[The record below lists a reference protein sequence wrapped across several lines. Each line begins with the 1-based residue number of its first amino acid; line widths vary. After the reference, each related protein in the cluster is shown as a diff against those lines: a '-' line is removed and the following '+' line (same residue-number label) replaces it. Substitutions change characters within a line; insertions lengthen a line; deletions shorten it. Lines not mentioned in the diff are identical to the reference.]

1 MSGFPEFPSF
11 TKTWH
16 NKPYASISPSRP
28 ELSAKGKFV
37 VVTGGGVG
45 IGVAIATAYAQAGA
59 KFVAILGRRLHV
71 LQEAAE
77 RIRSANPEGSTTV
90 LFERADVGKRDSLA
104 AAFNAFAS
112 KTGAQIDIL
121 VSNAG
126 TLPDPSP
133 VLSSKE
139 DVIRDG
145 LETNVIGALNV
156 AVPGGTWAYAATKIA
171 VTKMFDYLQFENPD
185 MHIVNIQPGVVAS
198 DMNTK
203 HGAPPQDEAEL
214 PGQFCVWLA
223 SKEAKFLKN
232 RYVWANWDVDE
243 LKSRAQEIES
253 SFLFKIKLMAWIYE
267 FSALDAIPISWKA
280 PINLAR
286 SLQLDFSNTRNHHF

>member
-156 AVPGGTWAYAATKIA
+156 VQASQPFFAPNVTIINVSSGIGHMQAVPGGTWAYAATKIA

-253 SFLFKIKLMAWIYE
+253 SFLFKIKLDGMD
-267 FSALDAIPISWKA
+267 L
-280 PINLAR
+280 
-286 SLQLDFSNTRNHHF
+286 